1 MKDLTKGSI
10 VKGIITFSIPLII
23 ANILQQM
30 YNVTDTII
38 IGKVLG
44 KVALSAVGSAFTLM
58 TFLTSIIIGLC
69 MGVGTVISNLYGK
82 KETNKIKNTLFM
94 SFVFIFLI
102 TIVIMLIVYLF
113 HSYIIRALNIPSEVA
128 PLMSS
133 YLLIIYIGIIPTF
146 IYNFFAS
153 FIRSLT
159 DSLSSLIVLFISTIL
174 NIGLDLFFVLN
185 LKMGI
190 NGAAIATVIS
200 QTISALIITIYALSK
215 YKDYLPNKDN
225 FKIDKPLLSY
235 ILKLSTLTS
244 FQQSIMNLGILTVQG
259 IVNSFGTNVM
269 AAFTAAVKIDSF
281 AYLIVQDFANG
292 FSTFVA
298 QNNGAKDEKRIHKGT
313 IISCI
318 LSGIFSIFITL
329 IILFFKEDLLKIFI
343 DGTDREVINIGINYL
358 NIEGSFY
365 IGIGILFLLYAYF
378 RGINK
383 PLISIILTIISL
395 GLRIVLS
402 IILSK
407 NSALKENGIWLSIPI
422 GWFIADIFGFI
433 LMIIVK
439 KRKKMFMLD
448 K

>member
-185 LKMGI
+185 LK
-190 NGAAIATVIS
+190 
-200 QTISALIITIYALSK
+200 
-215 YKDYLPNKDN
+215 
-225 FKIDKPLLSY
+225 
-235 ILKLSTLTS
+235 
-244 FQQSIMNLGILTVQG
+244 
-259 IVNSFGTNVM
+259 
-269 AAFTAAVKIDSF
+269 
-281 AYLIVQDFANG
+281 
-292 FSTFVA
+292 
-298 QNNGAKDEKRIHKGT
+298 
-313 IISCI
+313 
-318 LSGIFSIFITL
+318 
-329 IILFFKEDLLKIFI
+329 
-343 DGTDREVINIGINYL
+343 DRKSV
-358 NIEGSFY
+358 
-365 IGIGILFLLYAYF
+365 
-378 RGINK
+378 
-383 PLISIILTIISL
+383 
-395 GLRIVLS
+395 V
-402 IILSK
+402 
-407 NSALKENGIWLSIPI
+407 
-422 GWFIADIFGFI
+422 
-433 LMIIVK
+433 
-439 KRKKMFMLD
+439 
-448 K
+448 

>member
-10 VKGIITFSIPLII
+10 VKVIITFSIPLII
-23 ANILQQM
+23 ANILQKM

-69 MGVGTVISNLYGK
+69 MGVGTVISNLYGE

-281 AYLIVQDFANG
+281 DYLIVQDFANG

>member
-1 MKDLTKGSI
+1 
-10 VKGIITFSIPLII
+10 
-23 ANILQQM
+23 
-30 YNVTDTII
+30 
-38 IGKVLG
+38 
-44 KVALSAVGSAFTLM
+44 
-58 TFLTSIIIGLC
+58 
-69 MGVGTVISNLYGK
+69 
-82 KETNKIKNTLFM
+82 
-94 SFVFIFLI
+94 
-102 TIVIMLIVYLF
+102 MLIVYLF

-329 IILFFKEDLLKIFI
+329 IVLFFKEDLLKIFI

-407 NSALKENGIWLSIPI
+407 NSTLKENGIWLSIPI
-422 GWFIADIFGFI
+422 GWFIADIVGFI